1 MAPPQIAESE
11 PCIGGPLIQISLMDP
26 KLNSAVLE
34 QSIRIELVDPTS
46 LWYRQTA
53 NTKERG
59 NLYSC
64 YLDNHQRFTTKIVLI
79 HIQRTELVIAYRRP
93 ANKKPTLADSSAN
106 IVMQE
111 FEEAN
116 QGQVAPW
123 RGLPRER

>member
-11 PCIGGPLIQISLMDP
+11 PCIGGPPIQISLMDL

-46 LWYRQTA
+46 LWYRQA
-53 NTKERG
+53 ADTKERG
-59 NLYSC
+59 NFYSC
-64 YLDNHQRFTTKIVLI
+64 DLDNHKRFTTKILLI

-93 ANKKPTLADSSAN
+93 ADRKPTLTDWCAN

-123 RGLPRER
+123 QGLRRKR